1 MTAAN
6 KAYLFH
12 KGAELLALCSAESL
26 PISEIMLRRETALSD
41 ISHEA
46 VFQELGETLSTMRAS
61 VERGLSEKQ
70 TSVSGLTGGDAER
83 LFGYAKRALM
93 GEPMAHAVAA
103 SMAVVEVNASMGRI
117 VAAPTAGA
125 KRHPSG
131 RAAHRGG
138 IARLERCRAL
148 RQGFL
153 RRAQSACSSPAARAS
168 AARRAVAR
176 RKRAPAQHGGRGACG
191 AFRRQPCAGAACGGN
206 RA

>member
-41 ISHEA
+41 VSHEA

-83 LFGYAKRALM
+83 LFGYA
-93 GEPMAHAVAA
+93 
-103 SMAVVEVNASMGRI
+103 NAR
-117 VAAPTAGA
+117 
-125 KRHPSG
+125 
-131 RAAHRGG
+131 
-138 IARLERCRAL
+138 
-148 RQGFL
+148 
-153 RRAQSACSSPAARAS
+153 
-168 AARRAVAR
+168 
-176 RKRAPAQHGGRGACG
+176 
-191 AFRRQPCAGAACGGN
+191 
-206 RA
+206 